1 MPSEMSPDE
10 FRASG
15 HEIVDW
21 IADYLRDIRD
31 LPVLPDV
38 QPGALIDRLPKTG
51 PEQGESMDEIF
62 ADFRNLIVPGIT
74 HWNHPRFFAY
84 FSISASGPGILGEML
99 AAALN
104 VNHMLWKTSPAATEL
119 EQVTL
124 GWLRQWLGLP
134 DDFFGII
141 HDTASTGSLHA
152 ILAARDLA
160 APDAHRTG
168 EHPHLVL
175 YASEHA
181 HSSIDR
187 GALAAGIGF
196 DNIRHVPSDDEFRM
210 RPDALAAMIEADLAA
225 GRKPFCVVAT
235 AGTTSTTSIDPIED
249 IGAIARRYKLWFHV
263 DAAYAGCAA
272 LLDEYRHILDGAAQ
286 ADSLVFNPHKW
297 LFTPVDLSILYTRRP
312 EVMRRMFSL
321 EEAPPY
327 LQATEQDR
335 AVNLSEYSLALGR
348 RFRSLKLWFV
358 LRYFGREGIT
368 RILRGHMA
376 MARDL
381 AQWISEDPRFE
392 VAAPV
397 LFSLVCFRYRGPHED
412 NAQDSNVVNRDLLER
427 INSSGRA
434 FLSGTTLHGK
444 FVLRLTIGN
453 VATTKDDV
461 RQTWEWIRSL
471 ALPGTESPGAEPL
484 HPL

>member
-1 MPSEMSPDE
+1 MSPDE
-10 FRASG
+10 FRAAA
-15 HEIVDW
+15 HQAVDW

-38 QPGALIDRLPKTG
+38 QPGDLIDRLPKAG
-51 PEQGESMDEIF
+51 PEQGESMDAIF
-62 ADFRNLIVPGIT
+62 ADFKNLIVPGIT
-74 HWNHPRFFAY
+74 HWNHPRFFGY

-152 ILAARDLA
+152 ILAARELA
-160 APDAHRTG
+160 APEVRLTG
-168 EHPHLVL
+168 EHPRLIL

-187 GALAAGIGF
+187 GALAAGIGLE
-196 DNIRHVPSDDEFRM
+196 NIRHVPSDNEFRM

-235 AGTTSTTSIDPIED
+235 AGTTSTTSVDPIED
-249 IGAIARRYKLWFHV
+249 IGEIARRYKLWFHV
-263 DAAYAGCAA
+263 DAAYAGSAA
-272 LLDEYRHILDGAAQ
+272 LLDEHRHILDGAAQ
-286 ADSLVFNPHKW
+286 ADSLVVNPHKW
-297 LFTPVDLSILYTRRP
+297 LFTPVDLSVLFTRKKD
-312 EVMRRMFSL
+312 VMRRMLSL

-327 LQATEQDR
+327 LQAAEQDR
-335 AVNLSEYSLALGR
+335 AVNLADYSLALGR

-368 RILRGHMA
+368 RILRGHMK
-376 MARDL
+376 MAQDL
-381 AQWISEDPRFE
+381 ARAIGDDSRFE
-392 VAAPV
+392 IAAPI
-397 LFSLVCFRYRGPHED
+397 LFSLVCFRYRGSD
-412 NAQDSNVVNRDLLER
+412 QDNRDLLER

-453 VATTKDDV
+453 VATTEDDV

-471 ALPGTESPGAEPL
+471 ALPATGSPGAKPL

>member
-1 MPSEMSPDE
+1 MSPDE
-10 FRASG
+10 FRAAG
-15 HEIVDW
+15 HEVVDW

-38 QPGALIDRLPKTG
+38 QPGGLIDALPGAG
-51 PEQGESMDEIF
+51 PENGESMDAIL

-74 HWNHPRFFAY
+74 HWNHPRFFGY

-134 DDFFGII
+134 NDFFGII

-152 ILAARDLA
+152 ILAARELA
-160 APDAHRTG
+160 APEVRLTG
-168 EHPHLVL
+168 EHPQLIL

-187 GALAAGIGF
+187 GALAAGIGL

-210 RPDALAAMIEADLAA
+210 RPDALASMIAEDIAA

-235 AGTTSTTSIDPIED
+235 AGTTSTTSIDPIEE
-249 IGAIARRYKLWFHV
+249 IGTIARRNNLWFHV
-263 DAAYAGCAA
+263 DAAYAGSAA
-272 LLDEYRHILDGAAQ
+272 LLDEHRHILNGAAQ
-286 ADSLVFNPHKW
+286 ADSLVVNPHKW

-312 EVMRRMFSL
+312 EVMRRMLSL

-327 LQATEQDR
+327 LQAAEQDR
-335 AVNLSEYSLALGR
+335 AVNLADYSLALGR

-358 LRYFGREGIT
+358 LRYFGREGIS
-368 RILRGHMA
+368 RILRRHMEI
-376 MARDL
+376 ARTL
-381 AQWISEDPRFE
+381 AQYISADSRFE
-392 VAAPV
+392 LAAPV
-397 LFSLVCFRYRGPHED
+397 LFSLVCFRYRGSD
-412 NAQDSNVVNRDLLER
+412 QDNRDLLDQM
-427 INSSGRA
+427 NASGRA
-434 FLSGTTLHGK
+434 FLSGTTLHGR
-444 FVLRLTIGN
+444 FVLRLAIGN
-453 VATTKDDV
+453 VATTEEDV
-461 RQTWEWIRSL
+461 LQTWEWIRSS
-471 ALPGTESPGAEPL
+471 ALPVSGSPAVKHPAPL
-484 HPL
+484 

>member
-1 MPSEMSPDE
+1 MSPDE

-15 HEIVDW
+15 HQVVDW

-38 QPGALIDRLPKTG
+38 QPGALTDRLPSAG
-51 PEQGESMDEIF
+51 PEQGESMDAIL
-62 ADFRNLIVPGIT
+62 ADFRNLIVPGMT
-74 HWNHPRFFAY
+74 HWNHPRFFGY

-119 EQVTL
+119 EQITL
-124 GWLRQWLGLP
+124 GWIRQWLGLP

-152 ILAARDLA
+152 ILAARELA
-160 APDAHRTG
+160 SPEVRLSG
-168 EHPHLVL
+168 EQPPLVL

-187 GALAAGIGF
+187 GALAAGIGLQ
-196 DNIRHVPSDDEFRM
+196 NIRHVPSDDEFRM
-210 RPDALAAMIEADLAA
+210 RQDALAGMIEEDLAA

-235 AGTTSTTSIDPIED
+235 VGTTSTTSVDSITE
-249 IGAIARRYKLWFHV
+249 IGAIARRHNLWFHV
-263 DAAYAGCAA
+263 DAAYAGSAA
-272 LLDEYRHILDGAAQ
+272 LLEEHRHILNGAAQ
-286 ADSLVFNPHKW
+286 ADSLVVNPHKW

-312 EVMRRMFSL
+312 DVMRRMLSL
-321 EEAPPY
+321 EETPPY
-327 LQATEQDR
+327 LDAAEQDR

-368 RILRGHMA
+368 RILRAHLKL
-376 MARDL
+376 ARDL
-381 AQWISEDPRFE
+381 EQWIAADSRFE
-392 VAAPV
+392 LAAPV
-397 LFSLVCFRYRGPHED
+397 VFSLVCFRFRGSDRD
-412 NAQDSNVVNRDLLER
+412 NRELLDR
-427 INSSGRA
+427 INASGRA
-434 FLSGTTLHGK
+434 FLSGTTLHGR
-444 FVLRLTIGN
+444 FVLRLAIGN
-453 VATTKDDV
+453 VATTVDDV

-471 ALPGTESPGAEPL
+471 SLPASGSPAAAPL

>member
-1 MPSEMSPDE
+1 MSPDE

-15 HEIVDW
+15 HQVVDW

-31 LPVLPDV
+31 FPVLPDV
-38 QPGALIDRLPKTG
+38 QPGALVDRLPPAG
-51 PEQGESMDEIF
+51 PEKGESMDAIL

-74 HWNHPRFFAY
+74 HWNHPCFFAY

-124 GWLRQWLGLP
+124 GWLRQWLRLP

-152 ILAARDLA
+152 ILAARELA

-168 EHPHLVL
+168 TYPPLIL

-187 GALAAGIGF
+187 GALAAGIGL
-196 DNIRHVPSDDEFRM
+196 DNIRHVPSDDQFRM
-210 RPDALAAMIEADLAA
+210 RPDALAAKIAGDLAV

-235 AGTTSTTSIDPIED
+235 VGTTSTTSIDPVAQ
-249 IGAIARRYKLWFHV
+249 IGEIARRYDLWFHV
-263 DAAYAGCAA
+263 DAAYAGSAA
-272 LLDEYRHILDGAAQ
+272 LLEEHRHILNGAAQ
-286 ADSLVFNPHKW
+286 ADSLVVNPHKW
-297 LFTPVDLSILYTRRP
+297 LFTPVDLSVLYTRQP
-312 EVMRRMFSL
+312 DVMRRMLSL
-321 EEAPPY
+321 EAAPPY
-327 LQATEQDR
+327 LDAAERDR
-335 AVNLSEYSLALGR
+335 AVNLAEYSLALGR

-358 LRYFGREGIT
+358 LRYFGREGIA
-368 RILRGHMA
+368 RILRRHMEL
-376 MARDL
+376 ARDL
-381 AQWISEDPRFE
+381 AQLISADSRFE
-392 VAAPV
+392 LAAPV
-397 LFSLVCFRYRGPHED
+397 LFSLVCFRYRGSD
-412 NAQDSNVVNRDLLER
+412 GDNRDLLER
-427 INSSGRA
+427 INAGGRA

-444 FVLRLTIGN
+444 FVLRMAIGN
-453 VATTKDDV
+453 VATTEDDV
-461 RQTWEWIRSL
+461 RQTWEWIRSS
-471 ALPGTESPGAEPL
+471 APPATGSPGAAPPRPL
-484 HPL
+484 

>member
-1 MPSEMSPDE
+1 MQRNMSPDE
-10 FRASG
+10 FRAAA
-15 HEIVDW
+15 HEAVDW
-21 IADYLRDIRD
+21 IADYLRDIRE

-38 QPGALIDRLPKTG
+38 QPGALVDRLPSAG
-51 PEQGESMDEIF
+51 PEQGEPMDAIL

-124 GWLRQWLGLP
+124 GWMRQWLGLP

-141 HDTASTGSLHA
+141 HDTASIGSLHA
-152 ILAARDLA
+152 ILAAREFA
-160 APDAHRTG
+160 FPEGRRTG
-168 EHPHLVL
+168 EFPPLTL

-187 GALAAGIGF
+187 GALAAGIGLE
-196 DNIRHVPSDDEFRM
+196 NVRHVPADNEFRM
-210 RPDALAAMIEADLAA
+210 LPEALASMIEADIAA

-235 AGTTSTTSIDPIED
+235 VGTTSTTSIDPVAQAGE
-249 IGAIARRYKLWFHV
+249 IARKHNLWLHV
-263 DAAYAGCAA
+263 DAAYAGSAA
-272 LLDEYRHILDGAAQ
+272 LLEEHRHILNGAAQ
-286 ADSLVFNPHKW
+286 ADSIVMNPHKW

-312 EVMRRMFSL
+312 EIMRRMLSL
-321 EEAPPY
+321 EETPPY
-327 LQATEQDR
+327 LDAAALHR

-358 LRYFGREGIT
+358 LRYFGREGIV
-368 RILRGHMA
+368 RILRDHMK
-376 MARDL
+376 MAGDL
-381 AQWISEDPRFE
+381 GALIQADPRFE
-392 VAAPV
+392 LSAPV
-397 LFSLVCFRYRGPHED
+397 LFSLVCFRYRGSD
-412 NAQDSNVVNRDLLER
+412 AQNRDLLER
-427 INSSGRA
+427 INASGRA

-444 FVLRLTIGN
+444 FVLRLAIGN
-453 VATTKDDV
+453 AATTEEDV

-471 ALPGTESPGAEPL
+471 ALRATESPAAETPDRL
-484 HPL
+484 

>member
-1 MPSEMSPDE
+1 MSPDE

-15 HEIVDW
+15 HQVVDW

-38 QPGALIDRLPKTG
+38 QPGALTDRLPSAG
-51 PEQGESMDEIF
+51 PEQGESMDAIL
-62 ADFRNLIVPGIT
+62 ADFRNLIVPGMT
-74 HWNHPRFFAY
+74 HWNHPRFFGY

-119 EQVTL
+119 EQITL
-124 GWLRQWLGLP
+124 GWIRQWLGLP

-152 ILAARDLA
+152 ILAARELA
-160 APDAHRTG
+160 SPEVRLSG
-168 EHPHLVL
+168 EQPPLVL

-187 GALAAGIGF
+187 GALAAGIGLQ
-196 DNIRHVPSDDEFRM
+196 NIRHVPSDDEFRM
-210 RPDALAAMIEADLAA
+210 RQDALAGMIEEDLAA
-225 GRKPFCVVAT
+225 GRKPFCDVAT
-235 AGTTSTTSIDPIED
+235 VGTTSTTSVDSITE
-249 IGAIARRYKLWFHV
+249 IGAIARRHNLWFHV
-263 DAAYAGCAA
+263 DAAYAGSAA
-272 LLDEYRHILDGAAQ
+272 LLEEHRHILNGAAQ
-286 ADSLVFNPHKW
+286 ADSLVVNPHKW

-312 EVMRRMFSL
+312 DVMRRMLSL
-321 EEAPPY
+321 EETPPY
-327 LQATEQDR
+327 LDAAEQDR

-368 RILRGHMA
+368 RILRAHLKL
-376 MARDL
+376 ARDL
-381 AQWISEDPRFE
+381 EQWIAADSRFE
-392 VAAPV
+392 LAAPV
-397 LFSLVCFRYRGPHED
+397 VFSLVCFRFRGSDRD
-412 NAQDSNVVNRDLLER
+412 NRELLDR
-427 INSSGRA
+427 INASGRA
-434 FLSGTTLHGK
+434 FLSGTTLHGR
-444 FVLRLTIGN
+444 FVLRLAIGN
-453 VATTKDDV
+453 VATTVDDV

-471 ALPGTESPGAEPL
+471 SLPASGSPAAAPL

>member
-15 HEIVDW
+15 HQVVDW

-38 QPGALIDRLPKTG
+38 QPGALVDRLPKAG
-51 PEQGESMDEIF
+51 PEHGESMDAIF
-62 ADFRNLIVPGIT
+62 ADFQNLIVPGIT
-74 HWNHPRFFAY
+74 HWNHPRFFGY

-152 ILAARDLA
+152 ILAARELA
-160 APDAHRTG
+160 SPEVRITG
-168 EHPHLVL
+168 EHPPLVL

-187 GALAAGIGF
+187 GALAAGIGLE
-196 DNIRHVPSDDEFRM
+196 NIRHVPSDDEFRM
-210 RPDALAAMIEADLAA
+210 RPDALASMIEADLAA
-225 GRKPFCVVAT
+225 GKKPFCVVAT
-235 AGTTSTTSIDPIED
+235 AGTTSTTSVDPIED
-249 IGAIARRYKLWFHV
+249 IGAIARRYNLWFHV
-263 DAAYAGCAA
+263 DAAYAGSAA
-272 LLDEYRHILDGAAQ
+272 LLEEHRHILDGAAQ
-286 ADSLVFNPHKW
+286 ADSLVVNPHKW
-297 LFTPVDLSILYTRRP
+297 LFTPVDLSVLFTRRKD
-312 EVMRRMFSL
+312 VMRRMLSL
-321 EEAPPY
+321 DEAPPY
-327 LQATEQDR
+327 LQAAEQDR
-335 AVNLSEYSLALGR
+335 AVNLADYSLALGR

-368 RILRGHMA
+368 RVLRGHMK

-381 AQWISEDPRFE
+381 AQRISADSRFE
-392 VAAPV
+392 LAAPV
-397 LFSLVCFRYRGPHED
+397 LFSLVCFRYRGSDQD
-412 NAQDSNVVNRDLLER
+412 NRELLDR
-427 INSSGRA
+427 INASGRA

-444 FVLRLTIGN
+444 FVLRLAIGN
-453 VATTKDDV
+453 VATTEDDV
-461 RQTWEWIRSL
+461 RQTWEWISSS
-471 ALPGTESPGAEPL
+471 ALRASGSPAAEPR

>member
-1 MPSEMSPDE
+1 MSPDE
-10 FRASG
+10 FRAAG
-15 HEIVDW
+15 HQVVDM

-31 LPVLPDV
+31 LPVLPRV
-38 QPGALIDRLPKTG
+38 QPGELMDALPSAG
-51 PEQGESMDEIF
+51 PEKGESMDAILT
-62 ADFRNLIVPGIT
+62 DFRKLIVPAIT

-124 GWLRQWLGLP
+124 GWLRQWLRLP

-152 ILAARDLA
+152 ILAARELA
-160 APDAHRTG
+160 SPEVRLTG
-168 EHPHLVL
+168 EHPQLIL

-187 GALAAGIGF
+187 GALAAGIGLQ
-196 DNIRHVPSDDEFRM
+196 NIRHVPSDEEFRM
-210 RPDALAAMIEADLAA
+210 RPEALSTMIETDLAA

-235 AGTTSTTSIDPIED
+235 AGTTSTSSVDPVAQ
-249 IGAIARRYKLWFHV
+249 IGEVARRYNLWFHV
-263 DAAYAGCAA
+263 DAAYAGSAA
-272 LLDEYRHILDGAAQ
+272 LLEEHRHILYGAAQ
-286 ADSLVFNPHKW
+286 ADSLVVNPHKW
-297 LFTPVDLSILYTRRP
+297 LFTPVDLSVLFTRKKD
-312 EVMRRMFSL
+312 VMRRMLSL

-327 LQATEQDR
+327 LQAAEQDR
-335 AVNLSEYSLALGR
+335 AVNLADYSLALGR

-358 LRYFGREGIT
+358 LRYFGRQGIA
-368 RILRGHMA
+368 RILRGHMR
-376 MARDL
+376 MAQEL
-381 AQWISEDPRFE
+381 AQQISADPRFE

-397 LFSLVCFRYRGPHED
+397 LFSLVCFRYRGSDQH
-412 NAQDSNVVNRDLLER
+412 NRDLLDR
-427 INSSGRA
+427 INASGKA

-444 FVLRLTIGN
+444 FVLRLAIGN
-453 VATTKDDV
+453 VATTEDDV
-461 RQTWEWIRSL
+461 RQTWEWIKSL
-471 ALPGTESPGAEPL
+471 TLPATVSPAAEPL
-484 HPL
+484 NPL